1 MDDGEEDDDY
11 EEDDDGEEDDDYE
24 EDDYEEEDED
34 GLICNCR
41 VFAGKAW
48 VVLRKLE
55 KCISKLSTLAFSTLF
70 Q

>member
-1 MDDGEEDDDY
+1 MDDDEEDND
-11 EEDDDGEEDDDYE
+11 EEDG
-24 EDDYEEEDED
+24 